1 MGGYLSSSDYD
12 SKINELEKRLIALE
26 QTPGKTGN
34 NFKTTAK
41 KIIIKPSWHADMI
54 KEIHKRRKSIDG

>member
-41 KIIIKPSWHADMI
+41 KIVIKPSWHADMV
-54 KEIHKRRKSIDG
+54 KDN

>member
-26 QTPGKTGN
+26 QTPGKSGN
-34 NFKTTAK
+34 NFETTK
-41 KIIIKPSWHADMI
+41 KIVIKPSWHADMV